1 MIVGYLPT
9 FATRS
14 LALPGFQAF
23 APSVIALTACL
34 LAVVSL
40 PAVLSLTETAG
51 RPLRST

>member
-1 MIVGYLPT
+1 MNEASFYMIVGYLPT

-14 LALPGFQAF
+14 LELTGFQAF

-34 LAVVSL
+34 LAEV
-40 PAVLSLTETAG
+40 AGAG